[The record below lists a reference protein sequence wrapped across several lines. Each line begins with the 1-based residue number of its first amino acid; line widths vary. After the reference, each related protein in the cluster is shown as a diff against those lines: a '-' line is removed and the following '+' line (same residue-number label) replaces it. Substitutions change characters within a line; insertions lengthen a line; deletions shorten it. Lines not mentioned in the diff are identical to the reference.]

1 MVIYMDDC
9 ALVSASD
16 MSKYGAS
23 WADAYLLP
31 GNRYMAK
38 AAGKC
43 DCVCL
48 LFILFVQQTFVC
60 MGCQLFI

>member
-1 MVIYMDDC
+1 LFFENHGYIYIYISEMDDG

-23 WADAYLLP
+23 WADVYSLP

-38 AAGKC
+38 AGR
-43 DCVCL
+43 
-48 LFILFVQQTFVC
+48 
-60 MGCQLFI
+60 

>member
-1 MVIYMDDC
+1 MDDG

-23 WADAYLLP
+23 WADVYSLP

-38 AAGKC
+38 AGR
-43 DCVCL
+43 
-48 LFILFVQQTFVC
+48 
-60 MGCQLFI
+60 